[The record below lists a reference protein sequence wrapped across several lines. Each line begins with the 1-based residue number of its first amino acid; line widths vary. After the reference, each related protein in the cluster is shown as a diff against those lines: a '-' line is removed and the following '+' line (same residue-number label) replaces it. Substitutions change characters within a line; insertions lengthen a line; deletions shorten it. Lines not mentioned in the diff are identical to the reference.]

1 LLELTRHTIE
11 TVRELSESSGMAG
24 LRIFADPRSG
34 TGDVFVAAL
43 VDAPAEGD
51 RIVEDDGAVIYLDA
65 VAAEALGEKRVD
77 IRLRNQRMNITLLD
91 D

>member
-1 LLELTRHTIE
+1 
-11 TVRELSESSGMAG
+11 
-24 LRIFADPRSG
+24 
-34 TGDVFVAAL
+34 VAAL

-77 IRLRNQRMNITLLD
+77 IRLQNRRMNVTLLD
-91 D
+91 Q